1 MSENETDIIN
11 KPNHYARWVIQPLT
25 YIMANGMEFWR
36 GNVIKYA
43 TRAGYKQYDGMDMW
57 ESEITDLRKAIR
69 NAEARIE
76 QIEEHQRE
84 LGLNVHH

>member
-1 MSENETDIIN
+1 MSETETDIIN

-76 QIEEHQRE
+76 QIKEHQRE
-84 LGLNVHH
+84 LG

>member
-25 YIMANGMEFWR
+25 YVMANGMEFWR
-36 GNVIKYA
+36 GNIIKYS
-43 TRAGYKQYDGMDMW
+43 TRAGYKQYDGMTMW
-57 ESEITDLRKAIR
+57 ESEIVDLRKAIR

-76 QIEEHQRE
+76 QIEQHQRE
-84 LGLNVHH
+84 LG

>member
-11 KPNHYARWVIQPLT
+11 TPNHYARWVIQPLT

-36 GNVIKYA
+36 GNVVKYA
-43 TRAGYKQYDGMDMW
+43 TRAGYKQYDGMSMW

-76 QIEEHQRE
+76 QIKEHQRE
-84 LGLNVHH
+84 LGLDVHH

>member
-1 MSENETDIIN
+1 MTDIIN
-11 KPNHYARWVIQPLT
+11 APKHYARWVIQPLT

-43 TRAGYKQYDGMDMW
+43 TRAGYKKYDGMDMW

-76 QIEEHQRE
+76 QIKEHQRE
-84 LGLNVHH
+84 LG

>member
-11 KPNHYARWVIQPLT
+11 TPKHYARWVIQPLT

-36 GNVIKYA
+36 GNVVKYA
-43 TRAGYKQYDGMDMW
+43 TRAGYKQYDGMDML

-76 QIEEHQRE
+76 QIKEHQRE
-84 LGLNVHH
+84 LG

>member
-11 KPNHYARWVIQPLT
+11 TPNHYARWVIQPLT

-36 GNVIKYA
+36 GNVVKYA
-43 TRAGYKQYDGMDMW
+43 TRAGYKQYDGMSMW

-76 QIEEHQRE
+76 QIKEHQRE
-84 LGLNVHH
+84 LS

>member
-25 YIMANGMEFWR
+25 YIMANKMSFWR
-36 GNVIKYA
+36 GNIVKYA
-43 TRAGYKQYDGMDMW
+43 TRAGYKQYDGMTMW
-57 ESEITDLRKAIR
+57 ESEIVDLRKAIR

-76 QIEEHQRE
+76 QIEQHQRE
-84 LGLNVHH
+84 LG

>member
-43 TRAGYKQYDGMDMW
+43 TRAGYKQYDGMDML

-76 QIEEHQRE
+76 QIKEQQSE
-84 LGLNVHH
+84 LG